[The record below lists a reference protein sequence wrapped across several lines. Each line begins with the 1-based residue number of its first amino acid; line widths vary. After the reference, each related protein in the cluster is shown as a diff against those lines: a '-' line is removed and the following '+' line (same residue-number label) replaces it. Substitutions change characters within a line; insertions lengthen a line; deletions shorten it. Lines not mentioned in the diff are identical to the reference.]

1 MFGCATL
8 RSAEKTVFRTVNRF
22 LEPTIRFGIGSPWLV
37 PVGAVVME
45 TTGRKSGRTYN
56 IPVVASEYR
65 GFLVASTVRGNS
77 QWVKNV
83 AAVPEIS
90 VWLRGKRRACTAYVI
105 ADGDLSQPLPADMP
119 SPLGLLVDSLTS
131 LSKKSSASFVILALA
146 PVAEESI
153 VAEPVIAYV

>member
-1 MFGCATL
+1 MLGCSTF

-22 LEPTIRFGIGSPWLV
+22 LEPTIRAGIGSPWLV

-65 GFLVASTVRGNS
+65 GFLVASTVRGSS

-105 ADGDLSQPLPADMP
+105 ADGELSQPLPADMP

-131 LSKKSSASFVILALA
+131 LSKKSPTRFEILAQS
-146 PVAEESI
+146 PGEEEAAA
-153 VAEPVIAYV
+153 AEPVTVYV